1 MNMIYRVWKTLIN
14 VEVKAFH
21 EWFLNEAVL
30 PPTVHLAIHGDILSG
45 ILGGNQ
51 DTTKTYHLQ
60 NVDAEAKKC

>member
-1 MNMIYRVWKTLIN
+1 MNMIYTVWKTLIN
-14 VEVKAFH
+14 VEVKAFD

-30 PPTVHLAIHGDILSG
+30 PPTIHEDILSG

-51 DTTKTYHLQ
+51 DTTKTSHLQ